1 MKLSISQALNKAHHQ
16 LMEADE
22 RVIVMGEDIA
32 GGAGLGKGEGLG
44 GVFGVTSGLADKF
57 GTARVIDTPISE
69 TAFVGMGIGAAM
81 TGLKPI
87 VEVMFCDFMG
97 VCFDQIFNQAA
108 KVRLLSGG
116 RIAMPMVIRTTL
128 GAGDSSGAM
137 HSQALQG
144 LLSNV
149 PGLKIACPSNP
160 ADAGGLLKTALEDP
174 DPVILMEH
182 KGLYD
187 FEGEV
192 ELNLSP
198 VPLGAGRLVRE
209 GQDVTMVALSSM
221 VHVAREVAEGLAQDG
236 IEAEV
241 LDPRTVMPLDIDLI
255 LKSVQK
261 TGKLL
266 VVDESF
272 GFAELV
278 ISRVSEEGFGY
289 LQAAPKK
296 VTPLHTPIPYA
307 PELEQEWLP
316 SATQLDTAVRTLVGG

>member
-1 MKLSISQALNKAHHQ
+1 MMLSISEALNKAHHQ

-22 RVIVMGEDIA
+22 RVIVMGEDIV

-44 GVFGVTSGLADKF
+44 GVFGVTSGLVDKF
-57 GTARVIDTPISE
+57 GANRVIDTPISE
-69 TAFVGMGIGAAM
+69 TAFVGMGIGSAM

-116 RIAMPMVIRTTL
+116 RISVPMVIRTTL

-137 HSQALQG
+137 HSQALHG
-144 LLSNV
+144 LLATA
-149 PGLKIACPSNP
+149 PGLKVACPSNP
-160 ADAGGLLKTALEDP
+160 ADAAGLLKTALEDD

-182 KGLYD
+182 KGLYSL
-187 FEGEV
+187 EGEV
-192 ELNLSP
+192 ADDLPP
-198 VPLGAGRLVRE
+198 VPFGEGQVIRE
-209 GQDVTMVALSSM
+209 GCDITIVAVSRM
-221 VHVAREVAEGLAQDG
+221 VHVANQVADVLAQG
-236 IEAEV
+236 GGEV
-241 LDPRTVMPLDIDLI
+241 EIIDPRTIMPLDMNLI

-261 TGKLL
+261 TGKLV

-272 GFAELV
+272 GFAEMV

-289 LQAAPKK
+289 LKAAPKK
-296 VTPLHTPIPYA
+296 VIPLHTPIPYA
-307 PELEQEWLP
+307 PGLEQEWLP
-316 SATQLDTAVRTLVGG
+316 SEAQIVTAVKELVGE